1 MFMTKN
7 LLKEPIL
14 DPQRIIQLI
23 PQKPPFVMVDSLFEY
38 TNLTGK
44 TGFLISAENI
54 LVEDDHLSE
63 AGLIEHMAQS
73 MSLQRGYQGYLS
85 GMDKPKTGFIGAIK
99 SIEIKS
105 LPKVNTK
112 LFTNV
117 EILKEI
123 MGVTLV
129 VAETTDEKGELLAT
143 SEMKTVTVE

>member
-1 MFMTKN
+1 MEQN

-38 TNLTGK
+38 TALTGK
-44 TGFLISAENI
+44 TGFVIPEDNI
-54 LVEDDHLSE
+54 LVEDGFFSE

-73 MSLQRGYQGYLS
+73 MSLHRGYQGFLS
-85 GMDKPKTGFIGAIK
+85 GLDKPKTGFIGAIK
-99 SIEIKS
+99 TIEIKS
-105 LPKVNTK
+105 LPKASTK
-112 LFTNV
+112 LVTNV

-129 VAETTDEKGELLAT
+129 VAETLDENGEVVAT

>member
-1 MFMTKN
+1 MIQN

-38 TNLTGK
+38 TALTGK
-44 TGFLISAENI
+44 TGFLIPRDNI
-54 LVEDDHLSE
+54 LVENELFSE

-73 MSLQRGYQGYLS
+73 MSLHRGYQGFLS
-85 GMDKPKTGFIGAIK
+85 GLDKPKTGFIGAIK

-105 LPKVNTK
+105 LPQVATK
-112 LFTNV
+112 LITNV
-117 EILKEI
+117 EILKEV

-129 VAETTDEKGELLAT
+129 VAETKDENGEVVAT

>member
-1 MFMTKN
+1 MTQN

-38 TNLTGK
+38 SALTGK
-44 TGFLISAENI
+44 TGFFIPRDNI
-54 LVEDDHLSE
+54 LVENGLFSE

-73 MSLQRGYQGYLS
+73 MSLHRGYQGFLS
-85 GMDKPKTGFIGAIK
+85 GLDKPKTGFIGAIK
-99 SIEIKS
+99 CIEIIS
-105 LPKVNTK
+105 LPKVATK
-112 LFTNV
+112 LITNV

-129 VAETTDEKGELLAT
+129 IAETKDENGEVVAT

>member
-1 MFMTKN
+1 MTKN

-38 TNLTGK
+38 TDLTGK
-44 TGFLISAENI
+44 TGFSIPADNL
-54 LVEDDHLSE
+54 LVEEDHFSE

-73 MSLQRGYQGYLS
+73 MSLHRGYLGYLS
-85 GMDKPKTGFIGAIK
+85 GLEKPKKGFIGAIK

-105 LPKVNTK
+105 LPKASTK

-117 EILKEI
+117 EILKEV

-129 VAETTDEKGELLAT
+129 VAETSDENGNIVAT